1 MLQSLRPF
9 RLLPFLLLVACGAPE
24 GTPLQ
29 DTLDVDSAMHDPR
42 VRPEIYVPVKLTA
55 DLSAITEQQR
65 QMLPLLIQAADIMD
79 SLFWRE
85 AWGRPD
91 SMPVKHPGPD
101 LRRFFHMNYGPW
113 DRLAGDKPFID
124 GVGAKPKGARFYPAD
139 MGAEEFDAW
148 PDSAKKSLYTMVR
161 RNAQGEL
168 TAIPF
173 HEYFSGPIGRA
184 ANLLDQAAELATDRG
199 LKHYLTLRAEAL
211 RTDNYRASDIAWL
224 DMRTNA
230 IDLIIGPIET
240 YEDQRYGYKA
250 AHESYV
256 LVKDKEWTARLE
268 RLIKLLPGLQRG
280 LPVPLAYKRETPGTG
295 SQLGAYD
302 VIYYAGA
309 ANAGAKT
316 IAVNLPNDEAI
327 QLEKGTRR
335 LQLKNAMKAKFDQ
348 VMVPIANLLIAEDQR
363 SNITFDAFFQNVMFH
378 EVAHGLGIKNTINGR
393 GPVRDALLEE
403 AGALE
408 EGKADILGLYMV
420 EQLRENAEI
429 TGGELMDNYVTFMAS
444 VFRSVRFGASD
455 AHGRANMLRFNFF
468 MKAGALER
476 DAATGTYR
484 INLEKMHRA
493 IINLSAM
500 ILKMQGD
507 GDLESLRAWMKEEGT
522 IKPELQ
528 KDLDRLKTAHIP
540 VDVVFEQGP
549 AVLGLDTA
557 R

>member
-1 MLQSLRPF
+1 MLLRLRPF
-9 RLLPFLLLVACGAPE
+9 RLAPFLLIVACGPPE
-24 GTPLQ
+24 GTPQ
-29 DTLDVDSAMHDPR
+29 HDTLDVDSATVDLR
-42 VRPEIYVPVKLTA
+42 IRPDIYVPVKLTA
-55 DLSAITEQQR
+55 DLSSLTAEDR

-79 SLFWRE
+79 SLFWYE
-85 AWGRPD
+85 AWGKPD
-91 SMPVKHPGPD
+91 SIPVKHPGPD
-101 LRRFFHMNYGPW
+101 LRRFFHINYGPW

-124 GVGAKPKGARFYPAD
+124 SIGAKPKGARFYPAD
-139 MGAEEFDAW
+139 MRAEEFDTW

-161 RNAQGEL
+161 RNPQGQL
-168 TAIPF
+168 TALPF
-173 HEYFSGPIGRA
+173 HEYFSGPIRRA
-184 ANLLDQAAELATDRG
+184 ASLLDQAAALAKESG
-199 LKHYLTLRAEAL
+199 LKHYLTARAEAL
-211 RTDNYRASDIAWL
+211 RTDQYRASDIAWL
-224 DMRTNA
+224 DMRNNA

-250 AHESYV
+250 SHEAYV

-268 RLIKLLPGLQRG
+268 RLTKLLPALQRG
-280 LPVPLAYKRETPGTG
+280 LPVPPAYKRETPGTD

-348 VMVPIANLLIAEDQR
+348 VMVPISNLLIAEDQR

-393 GPVRDALLEE
+393 GTVRDALREE

-420 EQLRENAEI
+420 EQLREKGEI
-429 TGGELMDNYVTFMAS
+429 TGGGLMDNYVTFMAS

-484 INLEKMHRA
+484 IDQPKMHQA
-493 IINLSAM
+493 IIDLSAL

-507 GDLESLRAWMKEEGT
+507 GDLDGLRAWMKEEGT
-522 IKPELQ
+522 ITPELQ
-528 KDLDRLKTAHIP
+528 KDLDRLKSAHIP
-540 VDVVFEQGP
+540 VDVVFEQGLS
-549 AVLGLDTA
+549 VLGLDTA